1 MSQNFVV
8 GVDLG
13 GTKIAFAAVT
23 ESGDIL
29 TTHTLLTQAE
39 EGADAV
45 IKRIVE
51 GIQHLATELNAPPT
65 AIGIGCPSP
74 IDSAN
79 GILIHSA
86 NLGWRNYPLTA
97 TVQEQ
102 LPFDIPV
109 YIENDVNA
117 EALGELHF
125 GAAHGQQ
132 NFIYLAVGTGVGGCA
147 VINGQVIGGTTF
159 CAMEVGHISIDPA
172 GRPCTCGRIGCVEMY
187 VSGKAFHTAAQEYL
201 PVYPQSLLAKI
212 DNFSTNDILEAARNG
227 DSLALR
233 IIDEGAEALGIVLA
247 WCAMILNPP
256 LCVLSGGLGQ
266 AAADLLLDKALLAF
280 QKRAFPEAVQSL
292 KIVHPQIKTSALG
305 AAALAWHQ
313 FNTNA

>member
-1 MSQNFVV
+1 MLQNFVI

-23 ESGDIL
+23 QSGDIL
-29 TTHTLLTQAE
+29 ATHTLPTHAAQ
-39 EGADAV
+39 GADSV
-45 IKRIVE
+45 INRIVD
-51 GIQHLATELNAPPT
+51 GIQHLSSKLDSQPAAV
-65 AIGIGCPSP
+65 GIGCPSP

-86 NLGWRNYPLTA
+86 NLGWRNFPLTA
-97 TVQEQ
+97 TLQEK
-102 LPFDIPV
+102 LPFSIPI

-125 GAAHGQQ
+125 GAARDQQ

-147 VINGQVIGGTTF
+147 VINGNIISGTTF
-159 CAMEVGHISIDPA
+159 SAMEVGHISINPA

-187 VSGKAFHTAAQEYL
+187 ISGKAFHTAAQEYL
-201 PVYPQSLLAKI
+201 PDYPQSSLAPI
-212 DNFSTNDILEAARNG
+212 EDFSTNDILQAARNS

-233 IIDEGAEALGIVLA
+233 IIDEGAEALGTVLA

-266 AAADLLLDKALLAF
+266 AAADLLLDKTLVAF

-292 KIVHPQIKTSALG
+292 KIVHPQIETSALG
-305 AAALAWHQ
+305 AAALAWHHLTVQ
-313 FNTNA
+313 

>member
-1 MSQNFVV
+1 MPKNFVI

-23 ESGDIL
+23 QTGDIL
-29 TTHTLLTQAE
+29 ATHTLPTHAE
-39 EGADAV
+39 QGADAV
-45 IKRIVE
+45 IKRIVD
-51 GIQHLATELNAPPT
+51 GIQYLSAELDDTPT

-86 NLGWRNYPLTA
+86 NLGWRDFPLNA
-97 TVQEQ
+97 TLNQS

-125 GAAHGQQ
+125 GAARGQQ
-132 NFIYLAVGTGVGGCA
+132 NFIYLAIGTGVGGCA

-201 PVYPQSLLAKI
+201 PDYPRSSLTQI
-212 DNFSTNDILEAARNG
+212 EDFSTNDILQAARDG

-256 LCVLSGGLGQ
+256 LCILSGGLGQ
-266 AAADLLLDKALLAF
+266 AAADLLLDKAHAAF
-280 QKRAFPEAVQSL
+280 QKRAFPEAVQTL
-292 KIVHPQIKTSALG
+292 RIVHPQIETSALG
-305 AAALAWHQ
+305 AAALAWHH
-313 FNTNA
+313 FTTNP